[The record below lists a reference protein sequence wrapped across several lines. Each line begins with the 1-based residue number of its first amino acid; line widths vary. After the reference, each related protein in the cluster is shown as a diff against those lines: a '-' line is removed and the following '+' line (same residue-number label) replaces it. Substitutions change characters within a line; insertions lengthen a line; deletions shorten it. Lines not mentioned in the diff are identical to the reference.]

1 MASKRSV
8 NVGGVQIGGG
18 APVAVQTM
26 TKTETANLQATMDQ
40 IRRVA
45 DAGADIVRCAVP
57 REKDVE
63 ALKTIVRESPIPII
77 ADIHFNHTL
86 ALKAID
92 AGAHCIR
99 LNPGNIG
106 GPEKVAEVAARAT
119 AAGVPMRIGV
129 NSGSLPKHL
138 HELERER
145 PVEALVAAATEF
157 VALME
162 SLDFENFKVSIKS
175 TNVPNTI
182 ASNRLL
188 SEKIDYP
195 LHLGITEAGTKWSGS
210 LKSAVGLGTLLAD
223 GVGDTIRISLSTFHA
238 EEEVKVAWEILKA
251 LQLRERG
258 PVLIACPTC
267 GRLQFDMDSVVAEI
281 EQRLEGYAE
290 PIEVAVLGCAVNG
303 IGEASHADF
312 GITGAKNE
320 GLIFAHG
327 KPLRKV
333 PQAEL
338 VDALFKEID
347 KSLDRGAVDVDASKA
362 AEGAAWLQK
371 IEEENA
377 DELTP
382 ERIAKMEA
390 EAAAGSGST
399 PEPFLKPVKG
409 RSASDPAAADAKRST
424 RPALDENA
432 SPVAG

>member
-1 MASKRSV
+1 LPMASKRQIFV
-8 NVGGVQIGGG
+8 RDVPIGGG

-26 TKTETANLQATMDQ
+26 TKTETANLEATMEQ
-40 IRRVA
+40 IEKVA
-45 DAGADIVRCAVP
+45 EAGADLVRVAVP
-57 REKDVE
+57 RDQDVE
-63 ALKTIVRESPIPII
+63 ALKTIVKKSPIPVI

-92 AGAHCIR
+92 AGADCIR

-106 GPEKVAEVAARAT
+106 GREKVAEVAAKAT
-119 AAGVPMRIGV
+119 KAGVPMRIGV

-138 HELERER
+138 HDLERSD
-145 PVEALVAAATEF
+145 PVEALVTAAVEF
-157 VALME
+157 VEMME

-182 ASNRLL
+182 AANRLL
-188 SEKIDYP
+188 SERIPYP
-195 LHLGITEAGTKWSGS
+195 IHLGITEAGTKWTGS

-223 GVGDTIRISLSTFHA
+223 GVGDTVRISLSTFHA

-267 GRLQFDMDSVVAEI
+267 GRLQFDMDTVVTEI
-281 EQRLEGYAE
+281 EKRLESYEE

-320 GLIFAHG
+320 GLIFSKG

-333 PQAEL
+333 PQDEL
-338 VDALFKEID
+338 VDALFEEID
-347 KSLDRGAVDVDASKA
+347 RTLDRGKVVIEEAEAR
-362 AEGAAWLQK
+362 EGAEWLER

-377 DELTP
+377 GELTP
-382 ERIAKMEA
+382 ERIAKLEA
-390 EAAAGSGST
+390 EAARSGET
-399 PEPFLKPVKG
+399 DKVL
-409 RSASDPAAADAKRST
+409 
-424 RPALDENA
+424 LDEEA
-432 SPVAG
+432 SPTAGRRFTRA

>member
-1 MASKRSV
+1 
-8 NVGGVQIGGG
+8 
-18 APVAVQTM
+18 M
-26 TKTETANLQATMDQ
+26 TKTETANLAATMEQ
-40 IRRVA
+40 IHKVA
-45 DAGADIVRCAVP
+45 EAGADLVRCAVP
-57 REKDVE
+57 RDDDVE
-63 ALKTIVRESPIPII
+63 ALKTIVKESPIPVI

-106 GPEKVAEVAARAT
+106 GREKVAEVAAKAN
-119 AAGVPMRIGV
+119 AANVPMRIGV

-138 HELERER
+138 HELEREQ
-145 PVEALVAAATEF
+145 PVEALVTAAVEFTE
-157 VALME
+157 LME

-182 ASNRLL
+182 AANRLL
-188 SEKIDYP
+188 SERIPYP
-195 LHLGITEAGTKWSGS
+195 IHLGITEAGTKWSGS

-281 EQRLEGYAE
+281 EQRLESYAE
-290 PIEVAVLGCAVNG
+290 PGEGAVLGCAVNG

-312 GITGAKNE
+312 GIAGAKNE
-320 GLIFAHG
+320 GLIFAGG

-333 PQAEL
+333 PQETL
-338 VDALFKEID
+338 VDTLFEEID
-347 KSLDRGAVDVDASKA
+347 KSLDRGKVEVDEAEAK
-362 AEGAAWLQK
+362 EGAAWLAK

-377 DELTP
+377 GELTP
-382 ERIAKMEA
+382 EKIAQMDKEA
-390 EAAAGSGST
+390 VERGESDRVL
-399 PEPFLKPVKG
+399 PDEE
-409 RSASDPAAADAKRST
+409 RSEER
-424 RPALDENA
+424 R
-432 SPVAG
+432 V

>member
-1 MASKRSV
+1 V
-8 NVGGVQIGGG
+8 PIGGG

-26 TKTETANLQATMDQ
+26 TKTETANLAATMEQ
-40 IRRVA
+40 IRAVA
-45 DAGADIVRCAVP
+45 DAGADLVRVAVP
-57 REKDVE
+57 RDKDVE
-63 ALKTIVRESPIPII
+63 ALRTIVRDSPIPVI

-92 AGAHCIR
+92 AGAQCIR

-106 GPEKVAEVAARAT
+106 GRDKVAEVAERAN

-138 HELERER
+138 HELEREN
-145 PVEALVAAATEF
+145 PVEALVEAAVEF
-157 VALME
+157 VRLME
-162 SLDFENFKVSIKS
+162 SLQFENFKVSIKS

-182 ASNRLL
+182 AANRLL
-188 SEKIDYP
+188 SERIPYP
-195 LHLGITEAGTKWSGS
+195 IHLGITEAGTKWSGS

-223 GVGDTIRISLSTFHA
+223 GVGDTLRISLSTFHA

-267 GRLQFDMDSVVAEI
+267 GRLQFDMDTVVAEI
-281 EQRLEGYAE
+281 EERLEAYEE

-320 GLIFAHG
+320 GLIFAGG

-338 VDALFKEID
+338 VDALFAEID
-347 KSLDRGAVDVDASKA
+347 RSLDRGTVEVDDAEAAVG
-362 AEGAAWLQK
+362 AEWLAK

-382 ERIAKMEA
+382 ERIAQMEK
-390 EAAAGSGST
+390 EAAKDDGDVT
-399 PEPFLKPVKG
+399 DEPFLKPVG
-409 RSASDPAAADAKRST
+409 KRVE
-424 RPALDENA
+424 LDEDA
-432 SPVAG
+432 SPTTGRRFTRA